1 MIALSCGVHEARRRI
16 PCPICP
22 RVLAEL
28 RETPVG
34 VHQAFSPIGQGKA
47 RRKSAATKGECVRLA
62 KEGRTSR
69 EIADALGISLATA
82 QTYAAG
88 HLAPRGSARR
98 IDHDEVIR
106 RAKAGQY
113 AAEIA
118 KALGISDTTAQRL
131 GRGHFVPRAVPRG
144 RPDASYTRKASEAR
158 TQLRNAV
165 DGRIRCGWSTSTICR
180 RLGVHRSFVGLRRK
194 ALAARAREAA

>member
-1 MIALSCGVHEARRRI
+1 MIALSCGVHESTRRI

-28 RETPVG
+28 REAPVG
-34 VHQAFSPIGQGKA
+34 VFQAFAPIRQGKA

-69 EIADALGISLATA
+69 EIADALGLSRATV

-88 HLAPRGSARR
+88 HLAPRGSAKR
-98 IDHDEVIR
+98 IDYDEVIR

-118 KALGISDTTAQRL
+118 KALGISDTTAQRIA
-131 GRGHFVPRAVPRG
+131 RGHFRPRPVPLG
-144 RPDASYTRKASEAR
+144 RPDASYIRKNALERDEVRR
-158 TQLRNAV
+158 TV
-165 DGRIRCGWSTSTICR
+165 DARIRSGWATSTICR
-180 RLGVHRSFVGLRRK
+180 RLGVSKSFVGLRRK
-194 ALAARAREAA
+194 VLAARAREAA